1 MTKLLGSLCVFA
13 AVGTVWLRRL
23 RERQRRRQLLAAL
36 VSSLDRME
44 TALRLTRAPLPRL
57 LEGSAGEDG
66 GEASDLFRRIANA
79 LLAGEPPRQAWE
91 GALASLPLAEEDK
104 QPLLALADALQG
116 DEESTCKG
124 ISLAS
129 EVLRRRLEKQEA
141 RRVEEDKRATALCFS
156 AAALLVILLI

>member
-13 AVGTVWLRRL
+13 AAGTVWLRRL

-57 LEGSAGEDG
+57 LEQLAGEDG
-66 GEASDLFRRIANA
+66 GAASDLFRRTSRA
-79 LLAGEPPRQAWE
+79 LRAGEPPRQAWE
-91 GALASLPLAEEDK
+91 GALAALPLAEEDK
-104 QPLLALADALQG
+104 QPLLTLADALQG
-116 DEESTCKG
+116 DEESACKG

-129 EVLRRRLEKQEA
+129 EVLRQRLEKQEA
-141 RRVEEDKRATALCFS
+141 QRGEEDKRATALCFS